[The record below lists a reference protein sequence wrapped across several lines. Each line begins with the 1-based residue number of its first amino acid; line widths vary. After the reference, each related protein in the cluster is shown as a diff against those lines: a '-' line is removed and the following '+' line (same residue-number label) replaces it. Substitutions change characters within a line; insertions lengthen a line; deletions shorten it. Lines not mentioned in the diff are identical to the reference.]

1 MVKQNIKLV
10 LRAFNGEC
18 EGARADV
25 SWNNV
30 AKIGRANQ

>member
-1 MVKQNIKLV
+1 VGDSQKEGARMVKQNIKLI

-25 SWNNV
+25 
-30 AKIGRANQ
+30 